1 MMETHT
7 TLKANLDEI
16 RESGIRKKFS
26 REKIV
31 RQMIAHLNEYKKTNT
46 LSIREYES
54 LVKENKEL
62 TQKMLARIEKIKSL
76 TGV

>member
-1 MMETHT
+1 MMETQT

-16 RESGIRKKFS
+16 RESGIRKKLS

-46 LSIREYES
+46 LSIREYEN

>member
-1 MMETHT
+1 METHT

-62 TQKMLARIEKIKSL
+62 TQKMLVRIEKIKSL

>member
-1 MMETHT
+1 METHT

-62 TQKMLARIEKIKSL
+62 THKMLARIEKIKSL

>member
-1 MMETHT
+1 METHT

-16 RESGIRKKFS
+16 RESGIRKKLS

>member
-1 MMETHT
+1 METHT

-31 RQMIAHLNEYKKTNT
+31 RQMIAHLNEYKTTNT
-46 LSIREYES
+46 LAIRESES

>member
-16 RESGIRKKFS
+16 RESGIRKKLS

-62 TQKMLARIEKIKSL
+62 TQKMLVRIEKIKSL

>member
-16 RESGIRKKFS
+16 RESGIRKKLS

>member
-1 MMETHT
+1 METHT

-16 RESGIRKKFS
+16 RESGIRKKLS

-62 TQKMLARIEKIKSL
+62 TQKMLVRIEKIKSL

>member
-62 TQKMLARIEKIKSL
+62 TQKMLVRIEKIKSL

>member
-16 RESGIRKKFS
+16 RESGIRKKIS
-26 REKIV
+26 REEIV

-62 TQKMLARIEKIKSL
+62 TQKMLARIEKIKTL